1 MPDAMTDTQ
10 AAGQADMKADGLADV
25 MIGRQI
31 GSYHVLRKIGEGGM
45 GTVYEA
51 VHTTLGR
58 RAAVK
63 ILRRSTLSD
72 TTAAARFFNEAKAIS
87 MVSHPCLVTIFE
99 HGTYR
104 PPDGGGDEA
113 YIVMEYIEGESLRAR
128 LERTYLGGSA
138 IGLIR
143 QLASALAVT
152 HKQRIV
158 HRERIRRAATV
169 VELAMPGEPGNA
181 GRKEVRAAGGA
192 APWLNRT
199 SAWAIALTVSDAHA
213 AA

>member
-1 MPDAMTDTQ
+1 MPDAMPDTL
-10 AAGQADMKADGLADV
+10 AAGQADVNADGLADA
-25 MIGRQI
+25 MLGRQI

-138 IGLIR
+138 IGLVR

-152 HKQRIV
+152 HKQRII
-158 HRERIRRAATV
+158 HRELMRRAASAAKLKIS
-169 VELAMPGEPGNA
+169 EDGETCAGKEAGKNAQQKA
-181 GRKEVRAAGGA
+181 GRRRGRLMKSNIDLRD
-192 APWLNRT
+192 
-199 SAWAIALTVSDAHA
+199 SAHCV
-213 AA
+213 